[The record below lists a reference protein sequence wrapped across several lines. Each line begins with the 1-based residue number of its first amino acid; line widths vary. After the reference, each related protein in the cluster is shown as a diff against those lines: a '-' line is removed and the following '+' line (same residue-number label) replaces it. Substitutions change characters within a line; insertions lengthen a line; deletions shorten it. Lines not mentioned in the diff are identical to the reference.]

1 MHRLSLTLVVKR
13 IFFIAVL
20 LFLTGANVYAETW
33 RIGVLAFRGND
44 NAFDRWQATANY
56 LGKSVAPEHFEIVP
70 LSLDE
75 VETAISNGSI
85 DFILTNTGNYVEM
98 EVAHGVS
105 RIATMKNSFAGK
117 IFTRFGA
124 VIFTRADRKTINSLK
139 DLRGQRF
146 QAVDENGFG
155 GFRMAW
161 RELKHQGVDPYS
173 DFSELKFNGFP
184 QDDVVYA
191 VIDGRADAG
200 TVRADVLLMMESEGK
215 FNLADIKILNVQS
228 YPDYPINSS
237 TPLYPSWPFSKL
249 SHTPPEIAERVA
261 AALLQMTQES
271 AAAKSAGIAGW
282 TIPLDYQPVH
292 ELLMDLQVGPYENLR
307 HLNWALVLE
316 KYGPI
321 VALLMLSFVVL
332 TYLTLSLGAANKK
345 LRATDLELRLHRDK
359 LAEMV
364 QGATIDIVKA
374 RDQALNASEAKSHFL
389 ASMSHELRSPLR
401 AINTQASQVRE
412 IAAEHNLTTC
422 CAHLDNIAIAST
434 HLLQLIDDL
443 LDLTLT
449 ETGSLSLEL
458 QPADVEL
465 LIKDIIDPFRDIA
478 KKQHNTLTLNIAEN
492 LGSINVD
499 VHRVSKVLNNVVS
512 NACKFTCNGEIKFD
526 ARVDR
531 RAHQEFVRFT
541 ISDSGKGIAEN
552 AKTAIFEPFKSAEIH
567 DGTEGL
573 GVGLAIAKAYC
584 ERMGG
589 DISVK
594 STAGIGTEVSISLP
608 RDARRFNLT
617 PVVRRAQSMSAA
629 TDVVA

>member
-1 MHRLSLTLVVKR
+1 MVTR
-13 IFFIAVL
+13 IFFIVILVFFAS
-20 LFLTGANVYAETW
+20 ASAYAETW

-44 NAFDRWQATANY
+44 NAVDRWQATADY
-56 LGKSVAPEHFEIVP
+56 LSNRVGPEHFEIVP
-70 LSLDE
+70 LSLNE
-75 VETAISNGSI
+75 VETAISNASI

-124 VIFTRADRKTINSLK
+124 VIFTRADRTTINSLK

-146 QAVDENGFG
+146 QAVNENGFG

-161 RELKHQGVDPYS
+161 RELKHHGIDPYS

-200 TVRADVLLMMESEGK
+200 TLRADVLLMMESEGK
-215 FNLADIKILNVQS
+215 FNLADIKILNAQS

-249 SHTPPEIAERVA
+249 SHTPPEIAEQVA

-282 TIPLDYQPVH
+282 TIPLDYQLVH
-292 ELLMDLQVGPYENLR
+292 ELLMDLKVGPYEYLR
-307 HLNWALVLE
+307 HLNWALVFE
-316 KYGPI
+316 KYGPVI
-321 VALLMLSFVVL
+321 VLLILSLIIL
-332 TYLTLSLGAANKK
+332 TFLTLSLGSANKK

-374 RDQALNASEAKSHFL
+374 RDQALNASEAKSKFL
-389 ASMSHELRSPLR
+389 ASMSHELHTPLR
-401 AINTQASQVRE
+401 AINTYASLARE
-412 IAAEHNLTTC
+412 IAAEHNMTTC
-422 CAHLDNIAIAST
+422 CNHLDNVAMAST
-434 HLLQLIDDL
+434 HLLQLIEDL

-449 ETGSLSLEL
+449 ENGSLNLEL
-458 QPADVEL
+458 QPVDVEL
-465 LIKDIIDPFRDIA
+465 LIKDVIDPFRDISR
-478 KKQHNTLTLNIAEN
+478 KQHNTLALVLAES

-499 VHRVSKVLNNVVS
+499 LRRANKVLSNVLS
-512 NACKFTCNGEIKFD
+512 NACKFTHDGEIKFE
-526 ARVDR
+526 ARSDR

-541 ISDSGKGIAEN
+541 ISDSGKGIADN
-552 AKTAIFEPFKSAEIH
+552 AKTTVFEPFKSAEIQH
-567 DGTEGL
+567 GTDGL

-589 DISVK
+589 EISVQ
-594 STAGIGTEVSISLP
+594 STAGVGTVVTIFLP
-608 RDARRFNLT
+608 RDARRFNST
-617 PVVRRAQSMSAA
+617 PNVQHTASVLAVTEVV
-629 TDVVA
+629 